1 MHFATQTIHGGQE
14 CDPVTGAVMPPIV
27 TSSTYAQQAPGQHT
41 GFEYSRSQNPT
52 RFALERLLANLEGGQ
67 RGYAF
72 ASGLAA
78 IATVLELLN
87 HGDHVIAM
95 DDLYGGSFR
104 LFDQVRRRSAGLS
117 FNFIDMS
124 APQAFQRAIQT
135 NTRMIWIES
144 PTNPLLKL

>member
-1 MHFATQTIHGGQE
+1 
-14 CDPVTGAVMPPIV
+14 
-27 TSSTYAQQAPGQHT
+27 
-41 GFEYSRSQNPT
+41 
-52 RFALERLLANLEGGQ
+52 
-67 RGYAF
+67 
-72 ASGLAA
+72 
-78 IATVLELLN
+78 
-87 HGDHVIAM
+87 M

-144 PTNPLLKL
+144 PTNPLLKLVDIEAICELARKKNILVVVDNTFATPL